1 MTPWLRLTLRLLR
14 LLLVLAAAV
23 PVCGTAIAY
32 GAETAPPDSPV
43 PSASP
48 TPALRTTASPAAR
61 FSDPDPDSDPDSDS
75 ASPSAPAEPSR
86 AGSRA
91 GEGRLRPGRPDGPAA
106 AEEGDDDTG
115 TVTGAP
121 DTDPEDGYPEE
132 AETAVIPDQAPAA
145 SESPAEAGLNPAR
158 PPQQPA
164 GQNAVQQGR
173 TSAEP
178 TLQILPLG
186 SGLVLIG
193 LGLGLAFVGLRVRRS

>member
-14 LLLVLAAAV
+14 LVLVLAATV
-23 PVCGTAIAY
+23 PVYGTATAY
-32 GAETAPPDSPV
+32 GAETAPPGSPA

-48 TPALRTTASPAAR
+48 SPTLRAPASPAAR
-61 FSDPDPDSDPDSDS
+61 FSSGS
-75 ASPSAPAEPSR
+75 ASPSALAEPSR

-91 GEGRLRPGRPDGPAA
+91 GEGRMRPGRPDGPAA
-106 AEEGDDDTG
+106 EEEGDDDTG

-132 AETAVIPDQAPAA
+132 AETAVTPDQAAA
-145 SESPAEAGLNPAR
+145 VSETPAEAGLNPAR
-158 PPQQPA
+158 PPQQPVD
-164 GQNAVQQGR
+164 QNAVRQGQAP
-173 TSAEP
+173 TEP

-193 LGLGLAFVGLRVRRS
+193 LGLGLAFVGLRVRRG